1 MGNQPDCLGRHILF
15 CVVLTLCAVPVQA
28 ALISDASVVYNEG
41 DGSGNHQITGATGIT
56 SIAGYNSTIVPGLA
70 ASGYGNAE
78 YGALHAS
85 AFAGTIGRGP
95 ADLATQARAGGGASW
110 TDAITIAGNGLTG
123 LAYAHASFSITGG
136 LNSLS
141 DLSIIGSVGN
151 STIGA
156 VITINPNQINENQ
169 VFHTEGQL
177 HSQNGVIDISTATGL
192 FIGTF
197 QFDIPF
203 TFGQQFQMFANLSA
217 EAQALAASPNAAAS
231 GTSTFDSTG
240 RWGGISNV
248 HLADGTLLNGY
259 TLNSQ
264 SGFNWLNAY
273 GAATAPVPEPETY
286 AMLLTGLGLI
296 ALGVRRRKQN
306 AA

>member
-1 MGNQPDCLGRHILF
+1 MGNQPGCLGRHILL

-85 AFAGTIGRGP
+85 AYAGTIGRGP

-231 GTSTFDSTG
+231 GTSTFGSTG

-259 TLNSQ
+259 TLDSQ

-286 AMLLTGLGLI
+286 AMLLAGLGLM
-296 ALGVRRRKQN
+296 ALAVRRRKQKS
-306 AA
+306 A

>member
-1 MGNQPDCLGRHILF
+1 M
-15 CVVLTLCAVPVQA
+15 AVPNTA
-28 ALISDASVVYNEG
+28 PCMPALS
-41 DGSGNHQITGATGIT
+41 
-56 SIAGYNSTIVPGLA
+56 P
-70 ASGYGNAE
+70 
-78 YGALHAS
+78 
-85 AFAGTIGRGP
+85 GTIGRGP

-286 AMLLTGLGLI
+286 AMLLAGLGLM
-296 ALGVRRRKQN
+296 ALAVRRRKQKS
-306 AA
+306 A

>member
-1 MGNQPDCLGRHILF
+1 MGNQPDCLGRHILL

-85 AFAGTIGRGP
+85 AYAGTIGRGP

-110 TDAITIAGNGLTG
+110 TDAITIVGNGLTG

-259 TLNSQ
+259 TLDSQ

-286 AMLLTGLGLI
+286 AMLLAGLGLM
-296 ALGVRRRKQN
+296 ALAVRRRKQKS
-306 AA
+306 A

>member
-1 MGNQPDCLGRHILF
+1 MGNQPDCFGRHILF

-231 GTSTFDSTG
+231 GASTFDSTG

-259 TLNSQ
+259 TLDSQ

-286 AMLLTGLGLI
+286 AMLLAGLGLM
-296 ALGVRRRKQN
+296 ALAVRRRKQKS
-306 AA
+306 A

>member
-56 SIAGYNSTIVPGLA
+56 SIAGFNSTIVPGLA

-273 GAATAPVPEPETY
+273 GAVTAPVPEPETY
-286 AMLLTGLGLI
+286 AMLLAGLGLM
-296 ALGVRRRKQN
+296 ALAVRRRKQKS
-306 AA
+306 A

>member
-15 CVVLTLCAVPVQA
+15 CVMLTLCAVPVQA

-56 SIAGYNSTIVPGLA
+56 SIAGFNSTIVPGLA

-259 TLNSQ
+259 TLDSQ

-286 AMLLTGLGLI
+286 AMLLAGLGLM
-296 ALGVRRRKQN
+296 ALAVRRRKQKS
-306 AA
+306 A

>member
-1 MGNQPDCLGRHILF
+1 MGNQPDCLRRHILL
-15 CVVLTLCAVPVQA
+15 CVLLTLFAIPVQA

-41 DGSGNHQITGATGIT
+41 DGTGNHQLTGATGVT
-56 SIAGYNSTIVPGLA
+56 SISGYNSTTVPGLA
-70 ASGYGNAE
+70 ASAYGNAE

-110 TDAITIAGNGLTG
+110 TDAITINGNGLTG
-123 LAYAHASFSITGG
+123 LAYAHASYSITGS

-141 DLSIIGSVGN
+141 DLSIPGSAGN

-156 VITINPNQINENQ
+156 VITINPNQNNENQ
-169 VFHTEGQL
+169 AFRTGGQL
-177 HSQNGVIDISTATGL
+177 LSQNGVITISTATGL

-197 QFDIPF
+197 EFDIPF
-203 TFGQQFQMFANLSA
+203 TFGQQFQMFANLTA

-231 GTSTFDSTG
+231 GASLFDSSG
-240 RWGGISNV
+240 HWGGISNV
-248 HLADGTLLNGY
+248 HLANGTLLSGY
-259 TLNSQ
+259 TLSSQ

-273 GAATAPVPEPETY
+273 GAATAPIPEPETY
-286 AMLLTGLGLI
+286 GMLLAGLGL
-296 ALGVRRRKQN
+296 LGFVARRRN
-306 AA
+306 PRAA

>member
-15 CVVLTLCAVPVQA
+15 CVMLTLCAVPVQA

-56 SIAGYNSTIVPGLA
+56 SIAGFNSTIVPGLA